1 MFKSIGV
8 LVGLFSAIGLMTPA
22 HATNVEV
29 NLYGQVLPG
38 VHGHV
43 RVADPY
49 PHYDRIV
56 VIEAPYAHQR
66 DWGRY
71 CHHYGACH
79 QSVRFVEV
87 REYQQ
92 QRHWHKPKRH
102 KRHHGHVHHH
112 DCDH

>member
-1 MFKSIGV
+1 MNKCFLFAAV
-8 LVGLFSAIGLMTPA
+8 LSVAVTAGTAKAASQ
-22 HATNVEV
+22 VEV

-49 PHYDRIV
+49 PSYDRIV

-71 CHHYGACH
+71 CHHYRACG

-87 REYQQ
+87 REYQE

-102 KRHHGHVHHH
+102 KHRHRHHH

>member
-1 MFKSIGV
+1 MNKCFLFAAV
-8 LVGLFSAIGLMTPA
+8 LSVAVTAGTAIA
-22 HATNVEV
+22 ASQVEV

-49 PHYDRIV
+49 PAYDRIV

-71 CHHYGACH
+71 CHHYRACG

-87 REYQQ
+87 REYQE

-102 KRHHGHVHHH
+102 KHRHRHHH

>member
-1 MFKSIGV
+1 MNKCFLFAAV
-8 LVGLFSAIGLMTPA
+8 LLGTVTTGT
-22 HATNVEV
+22 ATAASQVEV

-49 PHYDRIV
+49 PAYNRIV

-71 CHHYGACH
+71 CHHYGACG

-87 REYQQ
+87 REYQEH
-92 QRHWHKPKRH
+92 RHWHKPKRH
-102 KRHHGHVHHH
+102 KHRHKHHH
-112 DCDH
+112 DCEH

>member
-1 MFKSIGV
+1 MFRPIF
-8 LVGLFSAIGLMTPA
+8 LMAGLFTAVMSINAASASQ
-22 HATNVEV
+22 VEV

-38 VHGHV
+38 VQGHV
-43 RVADPY
+43 RVSDPY
-49 PHYDRIV
+49 PRYDRVI

-71 CHHYGACH
+71 CHHYGACG

-87 REYQQ
+87 REYQE

-102 KRHHGHVHHH
+102 KQRHRHHH
-112 DCDH
+112 DCEH

>member
-1 MFKSIGV
+1 MNKCFLFAAV
-8 LVGLFSAIGLMTPA
+8 LLGSVTACTAKAASQ
-22 HATNVEV
+22 VEV

-49 PHYDRIV
+49 PAYDRIV

-71 CHHYGACH
+71 CHHYRACG

-87 REYQQ
+87 REYQE

-102 KRHHGHVHHH
+102 KHRHRHHH

>member
-1 MFKSIGV
+1 MNKCFLFAAV
-8 LVGLFSAIGLMTPA
+8 LSVAVTAGT
-22 HATNVEV
+22 ATAASQVEV

-49 PHYDRIV
+49 PAYDHIV

-71 CHHYGACH
+71 CHHYRACG

-87 REYQQ
+87 REYQE

-102 KRHHGHVHHH
+102 KHRHRHHHHCEH
-112 DCDH
+112 